1 MQVLFIGTVWPEPNS
16 SAAGSRTLQLI
27 EFFQSLNWTV
37 SFASSAAKSDFSFN
51 LLALNITEYNIQLN
65 SNSFD
70 TFIKNLQPDVVIFDR
85 FMIEEQYGWRVAEFS
100 PNSLRVLDTID
111 LHCLRLARQ
120 QAHKE
125 KREFKTDDLLEMDV
139 SKREIASIYRCDCSL
154 MISKAEMEILRDV
167 FKVDAKLLFYLP
179 FLIEE
184 FPTNYLA
191 QFPNFEQRK
200 HFVTIGNFLHEPNW
214 NSVLYL
220 KETIWPLIRQ
230 QLKGAELHVY
240 GAYSSPKV
248 MQLHNEKEGFL
259 IKGRANDAKEVM
271 MKARVCLAPLR
282 FGAGLKG
289 KLLDAMLYG
298 TPSVTTDIGAEGM
311 CNDMNW
317 NGYISNNPND
327 FAQKAI
333 QLYQEKHVWEEAQ
346 QQGVAIVNQV
356 FNKKLHT
363 NLWKDNINSLLS
375 NLAEHRRCN
384 FTGSML
390 LHHTISGTKYMS
402 KWIEAKN
409 NKEN

>member
-1 MQVLFIGTVWPEPNS
+1 MHVLFIGTVWPEPNS

-37 SFASSAAKSDFSFN
+37 SFASSASKSDFSFD
-51 LLALNITEYNIQLN
+51 LTGLNITEYHIQLN
-65 SNSFD
+65 SHSFD
-70 TFIKNLQPDVVIFDR
+70 TFIGNLQPNIVVFDR
-85 FMIEEQYGWRVAEFS
+85 FMIEEQYGWRVSEFS

-111 LHCLRLARQ
+111 LHCLRIARQ

-125 KREFKTDDLLEMDV
+125 KREFNTSDLLEIDI
-139 SKREIASIYRCDCSL
+139 SKREIASVFRCDCSL
-154 MISKAEMEILRDV
+154 MISKAEMEILRNV
-167 FKVDAKLLFYLP
+167 FKVDAELLFYLP

-184 FPTNYLA
+184 LPVNYLT
-191 QFPNFEQRK
+191 QFSNYEQRM

-220 KETIWPLIRQ
+220 KEDIWPIIRQ
-230 QLKGAELHVY
+230 QLKDVELHIY
-240 GAYSSPKV
+240 GAYPSAKV

-259 IKGRANDAKEVM
+259 IKGRAEDVKDVM

-311 CNDMNW
+311 CDDLNW
-317 NGYISNNPND
+317 NGYISNQPND

-333 QLYQEKHVWEEAQ
+333 QLYQNKHEWELAQ
-346 QQGVAIVNQV
+346 QQGVQIVNQV
-356 FNKKLHT
+356 FNKKEHT
-363 NLWKDNINSLLS
+363 TLWNENINFLLS
-375 NLAEHRRCN
+375 NIVEHRRRN
-384 FTGSML
+384 FIGSML

-402 KWIEAKN
+402 RWIEAKN
-409 NKEN
+409 NKGN